1 MMLGGVLVLGLF
13 AAGCASQ
20 THVAKQNKARLDRRI
35 DSLRTVNDALR
46 GKVATLQDSL
56 TFYDEIFSGQYY
68 RDRRRL
74 LNQIDRLRYYKM
86 VNRDGGKTVRT
97 LQAGELFESAS
108 AVLTEAG
115 KQQVGALAQLLKEQ
129 YPGRT
134 FRVEGHTDS
143 VPVGPGLQEKY
154 PSNWEL
160 SAARAAAVLR
170 HLTGEHGMDPSR
182 FSVVGF
188 GPMKPQASNDTL
200 AGRRQNRRVR
210 VTALPRREGEP

>member
-1 MMLGGVLVLGLF
+1 MLGLL

-20 THVAKQNKARLDRRI
+20 THVIEQNNTRSDRRI
-35 DSLRTVNDALR
+35 DSLRALNDALR
-46 GKVATLQDSL
+46 SEVATLEDSL

-74 LNQIDRLRYYKM
+74 LNQIDRLRYHKM
-86 VNRDGGKTVRT
+86 ICRDGGKTVRV
-97 LQAGELFESAS
+97 LQAGELFEPAS
-108 AVLTEAG
+108 ALLTEAG
-115 KQQVGALAQLLKEQ
+115 KQHVEELARLLEEQ
-129 YPGRT
+129 YPDRT

-143 VPVGPGLQEKY
+143 VPVGPGLREKY

-170 HLTGEHGMDPSR
+170 QLTGEHGMDPTR

-188 GPMKPQASNDTL
+188 GPMKPQVSNDTL

-210 VTALPRREGEP
+210 IAVLPPREGEL